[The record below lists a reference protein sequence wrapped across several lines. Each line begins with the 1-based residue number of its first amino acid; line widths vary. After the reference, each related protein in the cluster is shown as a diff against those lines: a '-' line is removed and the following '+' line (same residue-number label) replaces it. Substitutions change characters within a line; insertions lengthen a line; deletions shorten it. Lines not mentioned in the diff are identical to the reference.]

1 MRRCS
6 PEARAICTSGSG
18 AVTPT
23 GSPLPRGYTDYRE
36 YAAGNGWKVW
46 VKLQGNPPVQ
56 QAPLKPA
63 FPVPNYTTP
72 ANIKVP
78 DSWLN

>member
-1 MRRCS
+1 ML
-6 PEARAICTSGSG
+6 PGSKG
-18 AVTPT
+18 DLYVRIGGGDGDWQPA
-23 GSPLPRGYTDYRE
+23 SSGYTDYRE

-63 FPVPNYTTP
+63 LPVSNYTTP
-72 ANIKVP
+72 NNIKVP